1 MIMFESINLDKTG
14 IVSNILTF
22 SCVDGPG
29 NRLVIFL
36 QGCNFDCIT
45 CHNPHTINH
54 CDDCGDCVATC
65 PTDALTIVHD
75 KVQWDES
82 LCIGC
87 DKCIDICP
95 SKSNPKTTT
104 YSVTQLLELIN
115 KHRYFING
123 ITISGGEATLQLG
136 FIIEL
141 FKAVK
146 SSEQLT
152 HLSCFV
158 DSNGSLSQLGWSKLL
173 PFIDG
178 AMIDLKAWQDATHL
192 WLTGRESH
200 RVIQSINQ
208 LALHRKLHEVRLL
221 YIPDKTDLLCEV
233 EAVAKYLNSLP
244 KEVYIRLNAFQHH
257 GVIGEGLAWNKC
269 SEVQMQ
275 QFSSQLTK
283 RLGRDVLLPSIY
295 T

>member
-14 IVSNILTF
+14 IVSKILTF

-54 CDDCGDCVATC
+54 CDDCGDCIATC
-65 PTDALTIVHD
+65 PTDALTMVHN
-75 KVQWDES
+75 KVKWDES

-95 SKSNPKTTT
+95 SKSNPKITT
-104 YSVTQLLELIN
+104 YSVTQLLELID

-136 FIIEL
+136 FITEL

-146 SSEQLT
+146 SSEQLA

-158 DSNGSLSQLGWSKLL
+158 DSNGSLSQQGWSKLL

-192 WLTGRESH
+192 WLTGRDSH

-208 LALHRKLHEVRLL
+208 LALHCKLHEVRLL

-244 KEVYIRLNAFQHH
+244 KEVNIRLNAFQHH
-257 GVIGEGLAWNKC
+257 GVIGEGLTWDKC

-275 QFSSQLTK
+275 QFSNQLTK